1 MTGELSQHDYKNCW
15 LLCKELAQTN
25 STQSNHSCC
34 VWFLCVCALILYV
47 PVKKSAMIL
56 CWSCTEQRS
65 MCLAQGHN
73 ASLGPQLLGL
83 KSSTLPPS
91 PLCYLKKMQCSFITP
106 VMPYGIASYFVCC
119 MFFFLF
125 FFYIKLCWVA
135 HLSRVIRLPP
145 ALWRECNEPVQP
157 PF

>member
-34 VWFLCVCALILYV
+34 CLIFFVCVLWFFTSQSKNQLWSYVDPVLNKDQCVLLKDTMQVWARNSSVSSQALYHRAPFAIWRKCNVVL
-47 PVKKSAMIL
+47 L
-56 CWSCTEQRS
+56 
-65 MCLAQGHN
+65 
-73 ASLGPQLLGL
+73 PQLCHTGL
-83 KSSTLPPS
+83 LVI
-91 PLCYLKKMQCSFITP
+91 SF
-106 VMPYGIASYFVCC
+106 AAC
-119 MFFFLF
+119 FFFF